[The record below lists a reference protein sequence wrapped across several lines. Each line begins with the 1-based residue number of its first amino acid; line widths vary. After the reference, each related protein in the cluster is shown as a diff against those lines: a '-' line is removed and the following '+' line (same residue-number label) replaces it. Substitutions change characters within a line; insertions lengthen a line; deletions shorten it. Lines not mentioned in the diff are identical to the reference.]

1 MYFPRD
7 ISEIGD
13 FLRSLKYNS
22 NEENIRI
29 LDDIL
34 DRMRHMHRYTNKEV
48 ENLLFQ
54 YRMSLIRQ
62 DDNIDSERLYR
73 LKEENQYL
81 ESKLQQT
88 LKELKEKN
96 ELISQIIIPDVRS
109 YKNLYIFILC
119 HPKNNAIVGAEILS
133 RINYLD
139 KMTRGVTF
147 IMPGYKRALSDD
159 EVVNESDNNLQLTFD
174 ENLFIEMIQDL
185 ENKSDGKFLY
195 KDACELVFIGVESDG
210 GYDFNNF
217 QRLDLN
223 LLSQKRGIDPVKLIL
238 SISQQFRTDKNDTIE
253 IKKYVNQILGELTM
267 QDYNPAIKIFIAG
280 AKKLKEERSLLRE
293 ELSKV
298 ENTHDL
304 DIRSLTFEDFAT
316 SLTGEDRGRQAD
328 YNKFIE
334 TEANVVIFI
343 FDSTAGEITEEEFDI
358 AYNSLKEN
366 KHPDIFVY
374 VRKRS
379 PFSLRNIFGD
389 RRLQNIK
396 NKIFAYQKEYYIE
409 YENLENLRYLFYRDM
424 ESYFRKMEI
433 K

>member
-13 FLRSLKYNS
+13 FLQSLKYNS

-34 DRMRHMHRYTNKEV
+34 DRMRHMHGYANKEV

-54 YRMSLIRQ
+54 YKLSLTRQ
-62 DDNIDSERLYR
+62 DDYNSNERNR
-73 LKEENQYL
+73 LRDENRYL
-81 ESKLQQT
+81 ESKLKSA
-88 LKELKEKN
+88 LEKT
-96 ELISQIIIPDVRS
+96 ELISYIAPDVKS

-119 HPKNNAIVGAEILS
+119 HPKNNAIVGSEILS

-139 KMTRGVTF
+139 KMTRDVTF
-147 IMPGYKRALSDD
+147 IMPGYKRAQSDD
-159 EVVNESDNNLQLTFD
+159 VVINESDSNLQLTFD
-174 ENLFIEMIQDL
+174 ENLFIEIIQDL
-185 ENKSDGKFLY
+185 ENKSGGKFLY
-195 KDACELVFIGVESDG
+195 EDACELVFIGVESNG

-223 LLSQKRGIDPVKLIL
+223 LLSQIRNIDPVKLIL
-238 SISQQFRTDKNDTIE
+238 SVAQRFRTDNKQNIE

-267 QDYNPAIKIFIAG
+267 QDYNPAIKVFIAG
-280 AKKLKEERSLLRE
+280 AKKLKQERSILRE

-298 ENTHDL
+298 ENTHNL
-304 DIRSLTFEDFAT
+304 DIRALTFEDFAT

-334 TEANVVIFI
+334 KEANVVIFI

-366 KHPDIFVY
+366 KRPDIFVY

-379 PFSLRNIFGD
+379 PFSLWRIFND
-389 RRLQNIK
+389 RRLLNIK

-409 YENLENLRYLFYRDM
+409 YEDLADLRYLFYRDM
-424 ESYFRKMEI
+424 VSYFMK
-433 K
+433 

>member
-13 FLRSLKYNS
+13 FLQSLKSNS
-22 NEENIRI
+22 NEKNIRI

-34 DRMRHMHRYTNKEV
+34 DRMRNMHGYSNKEV

-54 YRMSLIRQ
+54 YKMSLIRQ
-62 DDNIDSERLYR
+62 DDNMSSERLYR
-73 LKEENQYL
+73 LREENQYL
-81 ESKLQQT
+81 ESRLQQT

-96 ELISQIIIPDVRS
+96 ELIFRMLPDVKS

-139 KMTRGVTF
+139 KMIRDVTF
-147 IMPGYKRALSDD
+147 IMPGYKRASSNDK
-159 EVVNESDNNLQLTFD
+159 VINESDKNLQLTFD

-185 ENKSDGKFLY
+185 EDKSDGKFLY

-223 LLSQKRGIDPVKLIL
+223 LLSQKRKIDPIKLIL
-238 SISQQFRTDKNDTIE
+238 SIAQRFRIDKNDTIE
-253 IKKYVNQILGELTM
+253 IKKYVTQVLGELTM
-267 QDYNPAIKIFIAG
+267 QDSGSVIKVFIAG
-280 AKKLKEERSLLRE
+280 AKNLKEERSLLRDQ
-293 ELSKV
+293 LSKV
-298 ENTHDL
+298 QNTHDL

-316 SLTGEDRGRQAD
+316 SLTGKEKGRQVD

-334 TEANVVIFI
+334 EEANAVIFI

-379 PFSLRNIFGD
+379 LFSLRRIFRD
-389 RRLQNIK
+389 RRLRKIK
-396 NKIFAYQKEYYIE
+396 NKIFAYRKEYYIE
-409 YENLENLRYLFYRDM
+409 YKNHDDLRYLFYSDM
-424 ESYFRKMEI
+424 VSYFMK
-433 K
+433 KDN

>member
-29 LDDIL
+29 LDNIL
-34 DRMRHMHRYTNKEV
+34 DRMRHMHGYTNKEV

-62 DDNIDSERLYR
+62 DENIDGERFYK
-73 LKEENQYL
+73 LKEENHYL

-88 LKELKEKN
+88 LKELQEKN
-96 ELISQIIIPDVRS
+96 ELISQIIPDVRS

-159 EVVNESDNNLQLTFD
+159 EVVNESDNKLQLTFD

-195 KDACELVFIGVESDG
+195 KDACEIVFIGVESEG
-210 GYDFNNF
+210 GYDFNDF

-253 IKKYVNQILGELTM
+253 INKYVNQILGELTM
-267 QDYNPAIKIFIAG
+267 QDDNPTIKIFIAG
-280 AKKLKEERSLLRE
+280 AKKLKKERSLLRE

-298 ENTHDL
+298 ENTHNL
-304 DIRSLTFEDFAT
+304 DIRSLTFEDFAS
-316 SLTGEDRGRQAD
+316 SLTGKDRGRQAD

-334 TEANVVIFI
+334 KEANVVIFI
-343 FDSTAGEITEEEFDI
+343 FDSTAGEITEEEFDV

-379 PFSLRNIFGD
+379 SISLRNIFGN
-389 RRLQNIK
+389 RRLQDIK

-409 YENLENLRYLFYRDM
+409 YENLDNLRYLFYSDM
-424 ESYFRKMEI
+424 ASYFI
-433 K
+433 KHEEK

>member
-34 DRMRHMHRYTNKEV
+34 DRMRHMHGYTNKEV

-54 YRMSLIRQ
+54 YIMSLIRQ
-62 DDNIDSERLYR
+62 DDNIDGERLYR
-73 LKEENQYL
+73 LKEKNQYL

-96 ELISQIIIPDVRS
+96 ELISQIIPDVRS

-139 KMTRGVTF
+139 KMTSGVTF

-185 ENKSDGKFLY
+185 ENESDGKFLY

-253 IKKYVNQILGELTM
+253 IKKYVNQILGELTI
-267 QDYNPAIKIFIAG
+267 QDDNPTIKIFIAG

-298 ENTHDL
+298 ENTHNL

-334 TEANVVIFI
+334 KEANVVIFI

-409 YENLENLRYLFYRDM
+409 YENLENLRYLFYSDM
-424 ESYFRKMEI
+424 VSYFI
-433 K
+433 KEENK

>member
-1 MYFPRD
+1 MYFPRNKF
-7 ISEIGD
+7 ELQR
-13 FLRSLKYNS
+13 FLDSLKHNS
-22 NEENIRI
+22 NEENLRI
-29 LDDIL
+29 LDNILQQGNLVDKEVIEILQDYRDIL
-34 DRMRHMHRYTNKEV
+34 QNNEMYKLEIEPTKKRNSFFERIY
-48 ENLLFQ
+48 
-54 YRMSLIRQ
+54 
-62 DDNIDSERLYR
+62 NIFDTPVYG
-73 LKEENQYL
+73 
-81 ESKLQQT
+81 
-88 LKELKEKN
+88 
-96 ELISQIIIPDVRS
+96 IAPDVKA

-119 HPKNNAIVGAEILS
+119 HPKNNEIVGAEILS

-139 KMTRGVTF
+139 KMTRDVTF
-147 IMPGYKRALSDD
+147 IMPGYKRAQSDD
-159 EVVNESDNNLQLTFD
+159 KVVNESDQNLQLTFD

-185 ENKSDGKFLY
+185 ENKSAGKFLY
-195 KDACELVFIGVESDG
+195 EDACELVFIGIEPNG

-223 LLSQKRGIDPVKLIL
+223 LLSKIKNVDPIKLIL
-238 SISQQFRTDKNDTIE
+238 SVAQRFRTDSKQNIE
-253 IKKYVNQILGELTM
+253 INKYVNQILCELEI
-267 QDYNPAIKIFIAG
+267 QDSNPTVKVFIAG
-280 AKKLKEERSLLRE
+280 AKRLKEERSLLRE

-298 ENTHDL
+298 ENTHNL

-316 SLTGEDRGRQAD
+316 SLTGKDRGRQAD

-334 TEANVVIFI
+334 KEANVVIFI

-366 KHPDIFVY
+366 RHPDIFVY

-409 YENLENLRYLFYRDM
+409 YENLENLRYLFYSDM
-424 ESYFRKMEI
+424 VSYFI
-433 K
+433 KEEKK

>member
-1 MYFPRD
+1 MYFP
-7 ISEIGD
+7 
-13 FLRSLKYNS
+13 
-22 NEENIRI
+22 EEI
-29 LDDIL
+29 LDVKNIL
-34 DRMRHMHRYTNKEV
+34 R
-48 ENLLFQ
+48 NL
-54 YRMSLIRQ
+54 
-62 DDNIDSERLYR
+62 DDEISNYEKIAIIDSCIERLNHFRPRFLYEPH
-73 LKEENQYL
+73 KW
-81 ESKLQQT
+81 T
-88 LKELKEKN
+88 HIKN
-96 ELISQIIIPDVRS
+96 EILGELRYAREKCERSMINARELEHILFEINDRVNLAVCSDVKP
-109 YKNLYIFILC
+109 YKNLCIFFLS

-147 IMPGYKRALSDD
+147 IMPGYKRALLND
-159 EVVNESDNNLQLTFD
+159 EVINESDTNLQLTFD

-267 QDYNPAIKIFIAG
+267 QDNNPTIKIFIAG

-298 ENTHDL
+298 ENTHNL

-316 SLTGEDRGRQAD
+316 SLTGEDRGRQAY

-366 KHPDIFVY
+366 RHPDIFVY

-389 RRLQNIK
+389 RRLRNIK

-409 YENLENLRYLFYRDM
+409 YENLDNLRYLFYSDM
-424 ESYFRKMEI
+424 VSYFQK
-433 K
+433 KND

>member
-13 FLRSLKYNS
+13 FLRTLKHNS

-34 DRMRHMHRYTNKEV
+34 DQIRHMHGCTNKEV

-62 DDNIDSERLYR
+62 NDNIGAERFNR
-73 LKEENQYL
+73 LKEENQFL

-96 ELISQIIIPDVRS
+96 KLISQIIPDVKS

-147 IMPGYKRALSDD
+147 IMPGYKRALSND

-174 ENLFIEMIQDL
+174 ENLFVEMIQDL

-195 KDACELVFIGVESDG
+195 KDACELVFIGVGSDSR
-210 GYDFNNF
+210 YDFNNF

-223 LLSQKRGIDPVKLIL
+223 LLSQKRGIDPIKLIL
-238 SISQQFRTDKNDTIE
+238 SISQQFRIDQNNTIE
-253 IKKYVNQILGELTM
+253 IKKYVNQILGELTL

-280 AKKLKEERSLLRE
+280 AKRLKEERSLLRE

-298 ENTHDL
+298 ENAHNL

-316 SLTGEDRGRQAD
+316 SLTGEDGGRQAD

-334 TEANVVIFI
+334 KEANVVIFI

-379 PFSLRNIFGD
+379 LFSLRNIFGN

-396 NKIFAYQKEYYIE
+396 NKIFAYKQEYYIE
-409 YENLENLRYLFYRDM
+409 YKNLDNLRYLFYRDM
-424 ESYFRKMEI
+424 LSYFI
-433 K
+433 KHKEK

>member
-1 MYFPRD
+1 MYFPRNL
-7 ISEIGD
+7 SEIGE
-13 FLRSLKYNS
+13 FLQSLKHNS

-29 LDDIL
+29 LDNIIDQI
-34 DRMRHMHRYTNKEV
+34 RHTLGYKEV
-48 ENLLFQ
+48 ENLLLQ
-54 YRMSLIRQ
+54 YRALLIRQ
-62 DDNIDSERLYR
+62 EDSGKRLS
-73 LKEENQYL
+73 EENQYL
-81 ESKLQQT
+81 ESKLERT
-88 LKELKEKN
+88 LEELREKE
-96 ELISQIIIPDVRS
+96 ELICYCISPDVKS

-139 KMTRGVTF
+139 KMTRDVTF
-147 IMPGYKRALSDD
+147 IMPGYKRAQPNDR
-159 EVVNESDNNLQLTFD
+159 VVNESDNNLQLTFD
-174 ENLFIEMIQDL
+174 EDLFIKMVQDL
-185 ENKSDGKFLY
+185 EDKANGKFLY
-195 KDACELVFIGVESDG
+195 KDACELIFIGVEPDG

-223 LLSQKRGIDPVKLIL
+223 LLSQKRKIDPIRLIL
-238 SISQQFRTDKNDTIE
+238 SVAQQFRIEKNRTIE
-253 IKKYVNQILGELTM
+253 IKKYVNEILGELTM
-267 QDYNPAIKIFIAG
+267 QDSGPAIKVFIAG

-298 ENTHDL
+298 ENTHDI

-316 SLTGEDRGRQAD
+316 SLTGEERGRQAN
-328 YNKFIE
+328 YNKFIKE
-334 TEANVVIFI
+334 DANVVVFI

-358 AYNSLKEN
+358 AYDSLKEN

-379 PFSLRNIFGD
+379 PFSLRSILGD

-409 YENLENLRYLFYRDM
+409 YENHDNLRYLFYSDM
-424 ESYFRKMEI
+424 VSYFMKKEN
-433 K
+433 